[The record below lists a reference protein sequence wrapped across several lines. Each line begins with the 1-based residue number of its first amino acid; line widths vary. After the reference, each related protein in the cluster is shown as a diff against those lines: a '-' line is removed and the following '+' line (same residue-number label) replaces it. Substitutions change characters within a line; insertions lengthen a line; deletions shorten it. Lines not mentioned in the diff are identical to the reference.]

1 MEFTKKEFTNLRAD
15 LDKAFAEIGQKYNIN
30 LSIGGITYN
39 PYEFSA
45 KLKGEKLDEDIRRK
59 KFEELCGDYGFKK
72 EDFEKD
78 FTANGKVF
86 HLTGFNPKA
95 PKNPCIIYCV
105 TEKKEYIGPVGWVKM
120 YL

>member
-30 LSIGGITYN
+30 LSIGSITYN

-59 KFEELCGDYGFKK
+59 KFEELCGDYGFKRK
-72 EDFEKD
+72 TLK
-78 FTANGKVF
+78 KILP
-86 HLTGFNPKA
+86 LT
-95 PKNPCIIYCV
+95 
-105 TEKKEYIGPVGWVKM
+105 VKFFI
-120 YL
+120 